1 MYGRPNFTED
11 AHSIYPAKGTKAYQG
26 FEINETLF
34 QGKSPYQ
41 DVAIYTNDALGKVL
55 VLDGIVQITTADEFV
70 YQEMMAHV
78 PVFSCPNEDKNV
90 LIIGG
95 GDGGILREVLRH
107 NSVKKAVMAEID
119 QMVID
124 ACTRHMPEINNG
136 GKVYE
141 DPKAELIVGD
151 AFDYVRK
158 TDIKFDAVIIDSTDP
173 IGPGEKLFSDE
184 FYRNLSKILTEDA
197 FIATQGGVPFFQP
210 GEAAGT
216 LASLNKAGLRESCYI
231 AAVPTYYGGYMTLGF
246 ASNTKREELLPNIE
260 TLKEAYA
267 KEGFATKHYS
277 PEMHLASFV
286 LPPWIKQ
293 DIEGQKQNDRKEAA

>member
-1 MYGRPNFTED
+1 MYGRLSFTED
-11 AHSIYPAKGTKAYQG
+11 AHSIYPAKGTKAFQG
-26 FEINETLF
+26 FEINEVLF
-34 QGKSPYQ
+34 EGQSPYQ
-41 DVAIYTNDALGKVL
+41 NVAVYTNDTLGRVL
-55 VLDGIVQITTADEFV
+55 VLDGIVQITSADEFI

-78 PVFSCPNEDKNV
+78 PLFSSSKQDKNV

-107 NSVKKAVMAEID
+107 KSVKKAVMAEID

-124 ACTRHMPEINNG
+124 ACIEHMPEINNG

-141 DPKAELIVGD
+141 DQRAELIVGD

-158 TDIKFDAVIIDSTDP
+158 TDFKFDAVIIDSTDP
-173 IGPGEKLFSDE
+173 IGPGQKLFSDA
-184 FYRNLSKILTEDA
+184 FYKNLTKILAEDA

-210 GEAAGT
+210 GEAANT
-216 LASLNKAGLRESCYI
+216 LASLNKAGLRKSCYI
-231 AAVPTYYGGYMTLGF
+231 TAVPTYYGGYMTMGF
-246 ASNTKREELLPNIE
+246 ASNTKREELLPSLD
-260 TLKEAYA
+260 TLQKAYN

-286 LPPWIKQ
+286 LPPWIEQ
-293 DIEGQKQNDRKEAA
+293 DIKGKELSRKEAA